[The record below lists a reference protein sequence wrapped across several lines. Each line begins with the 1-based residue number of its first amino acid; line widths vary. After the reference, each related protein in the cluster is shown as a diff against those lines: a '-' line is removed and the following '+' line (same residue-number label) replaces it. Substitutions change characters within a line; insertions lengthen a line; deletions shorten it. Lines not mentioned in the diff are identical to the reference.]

1 MFQRWC
7 LIPGGLD
14 SCGFSTRLVRFFG
27 QEYATMI
34 LVIQQVDFKVV
45 MDEDGYFVAALLLLQ
60 VVS

>member
-1 MFQRWC
+1 M
-7 LIPGGLD
+7 
-14 SCGFSTRLVRFFG
+14 RFFG